1 MKRPF
6 RLLPLTLAAALLLSQ
21 GAQAA
26 RFSDLSSSHWAYEDM
41 AQAVEL
47 GIITGYDDGSIRP
60 EDTLTWG
67 QYLVMLDRA
76 FYPET
81 YAALVSS
88 GTNWD
93 QAGYWAALGE
103 GLLTEGDFLP
113 VTPLTL
119 SEPILR
125 ADAAVL
131 LARMLPEEADKRSEG
146 FGWYWEEPK
155 TAQETFSDYAA
166 LGEAYQQALTR
177 LYDAGIVRGRDD
189 GTFGGGET
197 IKRAD
202 GSVLLL
208 RVTEAEEENHY
219 GEEKTVT
226 VHITDQKGNPLME
239 DQIVETTVGLPITY
253 SMDLAALYEL
263 LPRHVNI
270 SGYEW
275 VTTRRDEYTLV
286 YRPYTR
292 AENAQA
298 DFEEA
303 AQRGEV
309 SWEDYDAQP
318 FWLWFQG
325 ENEQKHTLLF
335 GEAEKRRFANQAEA
349 YAAMTT
355 ITVPIWQ
362 IDRQGNKTASSAD
375 LVIHSAIAEDT
386 LALFTEIFNDPE
398 QFPIHDIG
406 GYSWRGDSAT
416 GEHNCGTAIDIN
428 ANENYQ
434 VRDGKAMVGS
444 HWAPGEDPYSI
455 DPDGSVV
462 RIFAEHG
469 WSWGGDAWAGDA
481 DQTSGYHDYM
491 HFSYMGM

>member
-1 MKRPF
+1 MKTKI
-6 RLLPLTLAAALLLSQ
+6 RLSALLLAAALLLPA
-21 GAQAA
+21 GAMAA
-26 RFSDLSSSHWAYEDM
+26 RFSDLPASHWAYGDM
-41 AQAVEL
+41 SQAVEL
-47 GIITGYDDGSIRP
+47 GILNGYDDGSIHP
-60 EDTLTWG
+60 DDTLTWG

-76 FYPET
+76 FYPDT
-81 YAALVSS
+81 YSALTDS

-131 LARMLPEEADKRSEG
+131 LDRMLPEDVRGRSTS
-146 FGWYWEEPK
+146 GWWWGE
-155 TAQETFSDYAA
+155 TATAGDVFSDYAA
-166 LGEAYQQALTR
+166 LGGPYQEALDR
-177 LYDAGIVRGRDD
+177 LYDAYIVNGRDD

-202 GSVLLL
+202 GSVLLM
-208 RVTEAEEENHY
+208 RVVDAVEQTYY

-226 VHITDQKGNPLME
+226 LHITDQQGNPLVE
-239 DQIVETTVGLPITY
+239 DRTAEATVGQSVWYLVDDDEIPPRFQCL
-253 SMDLAALYEL
+253 SDYEQ
-263 LPRHVNI
+263 V
-270 SGYEW
+270 
-275 VTTRRDEYTLV
+275 TRRKDEYTLV
-286 YRPYTR
+286 YRPYTK

-303 AQRGEV
+303 VERGEA
-309 SWEDYDAQP
+309 SWDDYYDQP

-325 ENEQKHTLLF
+325 ENEQKRTLLF
-335 GEAEKRRFANQAEA
+335 GDGEKRRYADQTEA
-349 YAAMTT
+349 YAHQTT
-355 ITVPIWQ
+355 VTIPVWHLDRSGSKVPA
-362 IDRQGNKTASSAD
+362 TTD
-375 LVIHSAIAEDT
+375 LVINAAIAEDVV
-386 LALFTEIFNDPE
+386 AIFTEIYNDPE

-428 ANENYQ
+428 AVENYQ
-434 VRDGKAMVGS
+434 VRDGKALVGS
-444 HWAPGEDPYSI
+444 YWKPGEDPYSM
-455 DPDGSVV
+455 PSDGSVV

-469 WSWGGDAWAGDA
+469 WSWGGDAWAWD
-481 DQTSGYHDYM
+481 DDPTTGYHDYM
-491 HFSYMGM
+491 HLSYMGG